1 MNQELGCSL
10 PTPQWN
16 TIKFTL
22 DFLEKFARASE
33 EMSASKQVSL
43 SKAFIY
49 MSELLEHV
57 EEALHKPISKVLD
70 LQAMH
75 QKLLKYRDDIQKSAL
90 LPSYLD
96 PATHDYL
103 SNGERL
109 AAIKVLKTMLPKED
123 NKAESSMGKTF
134 SQMMRPTHKDDN
146 STKGYPELEEFSR
159 KPKLE
164 LGGDSLTWWAT
175 HAKEIPALAT
185 IARTEL
191 AKLASSALRACVLHC
206 REHHHREEKSPG
218 ATGH

>member
-1 MNQELGCSL
+1 
-10 PTPQWN
+10 
-16 TIKFTL
+16 
-22 DFLEKFARASE
+22 
-33 EMSASKQVSL
+33 
-43 SKAFIY
+43 
-49 MSELLEHV
+49 
-57 EEALHKPISKVLD
+57 
-70 LQAMH
+70 
-75 QKLLKYRDDIQKSAL
+75 
-90 LPSYLD
+90 
-96 PATHDYL
+96 
-103 SNGERL
+103 
-109 AAIKVLKTMLPKED
+109 MLPKED